1 MKTLTAI
8 LLATSM
14 LGLASETAFAA
25 CDDKT
30 ASITNDAQAGIAK
43 DGTHAPLETDTSA
56 DTKGSAEG
64 DPATKDG
71 NTMPLANQEGGGDK
85 NLATSQQDA
94 GAQQEGEETAA
105 AEADANAP
113 NDDCKS

>member
-43 DGTHAPLETDTSA
+43 DGTHAPLETDATA
-56 DTKGSAEG
+56 DAEG
-64 DPATKDG
+64 SVEGGPATKDG
-71 NTMPLANQEGGGDK
+71 NTMPLANQEGGGYK
-85 NLATSQQDA
+85 NLATSQLD
-94 GAQQEGEETAA
+94 
-105 AEADANAP
+105 AEALQ
-113 NDDCKS
+113 